1 MAGRKPLPQE
11 IKALKGTLRQHRV
24 NKDAPQ
30 PLEGEMLCPENL
42 PQDAV
47 KHFHN
52 LKFKVEA
59 LGLSSPTYTEALCLA
74 AMRMG
79 QIEKL
84 NISLLAE
91 GYVIE
96 TMDNKGNESMK
107 ANPAYSMLSDAMRH
121 LQSLLAD
128 FGMNP
133 SSIQKVGAKGKQQD
147 NPFEAFQ

>member
-1 MAGRKPLPQE
+1 MAGRKALPQE
-11 IKALKGTLRQHRV
+11 TKSLKGTLRQHRV

-30 PLEGEMLCPENL
+30 PLEGEMVCPETL
-42 PQDAV
+42 PSGAV

-52 LKFKVEA
+52 LKFKIEE

-74 AMRMG
+74 AMRMD
-79 QIEKL
+79 QIEQL
-84 NISLLAE
+84 TILLAAE

-133 SSIQKVGAKGKQQD
+133 SSIQKVSAKGKQQD
-147 NPFEAFQ
+147 NPFGAFQ